1 MRRRSRPACPPP
13 AEDPIQ
19 PDTLGRVPDTRRAP
33 RPWRVDRHV
42 YADGPARLRA
52 SPVPHRQ
59 SGRSRASRV
68 GVFVARGARRAALVL
83 CLAAVLLLAGSPLS
97 IVAAATPSPELVPGG
112 DTRSEG
118 EGAGLVGSPVLVALG
133 VIALGVAAAG
143 ATTLY
148 LRLTREE

>member
-1 MRRRSRPACPPP
+1 VP
-13 AEDPIQ
+13 
-19 PDTLGRVPDTRRAP
+19 PDTLGRVPCISRA
-33 RPWRVDRHV
+33 RPLWRADRHDHGPGLPRV
-42 YADGPARLRA
+42 AASPARR
-52 SPVPHRQ
+52 RR
-59 SGRSRASRV
+59 SGRGGSRDAPAACAGRW
-68 GVFVARGARRAALVL
+68 GVLVL
-83 CLAAVLLLAGSPLS
+83 CLVGVLLFAGSTVS
-97 IVAAATPSPELVPGG
+97 TVVAATPSPEVVPGG

>member
-1 MRRRSRPACPPP
+1 
-13 AEDPIQ
+13 
-19 PDTLGRVPDTRRAP
+19 
-33 RPWRVDRHV
+33 
-42 YADGPARLRA
+42 
-52 SPVPHRQ
+52 
-59 SGRSRASRV
+59 
-68 GVFVARGARRAALVL
+68 VL
-83 CLAAVLLLAGSPLS
+83 CLAGVLLLAGPSLS
-97 IVAAATPSPELVPGG
+97 TVAAATPSPELVPGG